1 MPSVRPI
8 SSLKPYL
15 YFNPKRHTNMTQAQ
29 INQLMRPYLARQKQV
44 RRKRELIKWS
54 LSGMAAL
61 WVAVLLWLVF
71 IFTFRP

>member
-1 MPSVRPI
+1 
-8 SSLKPYL
+8 
-15 YFNPKRHTNMTQAQ
+15 MTQAQ

-44 RRKRELIKWS
+44 QRKRELIKWS

-71 IFTFRP
+71 LLTFKP

>member
-1 MPSVRPI
+1 
-8 SSLKPYL
+8 
-15 YFNPKRHTNMTQAQ
+15 MTQAQ